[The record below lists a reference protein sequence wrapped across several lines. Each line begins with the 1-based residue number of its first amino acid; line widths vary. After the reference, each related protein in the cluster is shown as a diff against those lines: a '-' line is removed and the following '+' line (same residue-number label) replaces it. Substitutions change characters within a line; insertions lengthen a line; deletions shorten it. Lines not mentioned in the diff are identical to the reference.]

1 MVTAATQM
9 EKRLKV
15 CFIKSTQFSQESFIL
30 VYIFLRAVLDTSH
43 ALLFCRLGHL

>member
-15 CFIKSTQFSQESFIL
+15 CFKSTQFSQESFIL